1 LNGEKTNENTSLYV
15 KRNFFEKLDIF
26 ITHLPA
32 GFMTQEW
39 KKKLEA
45 VYSKKM
51 KLGTLTFQQNW
62 PHLNWSY
69 KTPYIG

>member
-1 LNGEKTNENTSLYV
+1 MVRKRMKILHCMSKEKILRTRHLY
-15 KRNFFEKLDIF
+15 
-26 ITHLPA
+26 HQSSA

-39 KKKLEA
+39 KKLEE

-69 KTPYIG
+69 KTPYTG